1 MRSVLKYILALAFFA
16 SLASAAPK
24 IKNFVLS
31 EVISGSWLVSQK
43 VYAMESK
50 TIVEDYGI
58 TQYNVSK
65 SEIPSEFIFVHVDPS
80 TGKKLPE
87 SFEYIVAATSNR
99 TGIVKKYEPSAE
111 EDVVDLFNLLVQTQL
126 VDDIE
131 AAYGSIPGTDL
142 TYDFSVYSRDDVV
155 LKITDNGSSEI
166 TVVSAKRI
174 PPKIHL
180 SWFRRYGPYA
190 ILGAGL
196 FLQLLVMMC
205 Q

>member
-1 MRSVLKYILALAFFA
+1 MRSVLKYVLALAFFA

-131 AAYGSIPGTDL
+131 VWT
-142 TYDFSVYSRDDVV
+142 
-155 LKITDNGSSEI
+155 
-166 TVVSAKRI
+166 
-174 PPKIHL
+174 
-180 SWFRRYGPYA
+180 
-190 ILGAGL
+190 GL
-196 FLQLLVMMC
+196 
-205 Q
+205 